1 MKCSQYCKWPLFIG
15 LRRVGFHCIYSLVT
29 PHKSE
34 EDHGRLG
41 LMSSFTAW
49 GDEAVN
55 SYDRLRNKL
64 VVSDLLS
71 TNTSYMFAM
80 SNCSSCDHVC
90 HVILFIM
97 SYCSSCDIVTHQQFY
112 KQVTAVCQ
120 VLHCMHALV
129 TWCNSTQQYII
140 HGIVLPIMMS
150 RIRDMWQ
157 LWVQL

>member
-15 LRRVGFHCIYSLVT
+15 LCRVGFHRIYSLVT

-34 EDHGRLG
+34 EGHGRLG

-49 GDEAVN
+49 GDKAVN

-71 TNTSYMFAM
+71 TNTSYMFVM

-97 SYCSSCDIVTHQQFY
+97 SYCSSCHIVHHVILWHINNFTNRWLPYAKCF
-112 KQVTAVCQ
+112 TA
-120 VLHCMHALV
+120 CMH
-129 TWCNSTQQYII
+129 WW
-140 HGIVLPIMMS
+140 HGATLHNNTSYMVLFYP
-150 RIRDMWQ
+150 
-157 LWVQL
+157 